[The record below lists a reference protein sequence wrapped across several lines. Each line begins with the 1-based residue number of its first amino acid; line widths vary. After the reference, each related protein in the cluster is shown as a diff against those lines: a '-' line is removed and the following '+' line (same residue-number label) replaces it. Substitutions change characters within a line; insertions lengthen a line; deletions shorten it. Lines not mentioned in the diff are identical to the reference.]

1 MSGQAA
7 LNQSLTGR
15 QSGPASGSG
24 PGITP
29 TMAFNASMASARS
42 GESGAFAAQRVTP
55 QQQGTRASQ
64 QQGPIS
70 TGWGA
75 VHSEPASSEGSDA
88 HAVGFAAPAA
98 ARPQQASQGGGAG
111 QLPVPQP
118 ITLAGRASGSG
129 APGGG
134 NMNMSIRSV
143 KYAESDFD
151 DEEEEDLAAKL
162 PVPKAGGLTGG
173 RLSSDRIAPC
183 TMQAPGTSCL
193 ELPKAGGLSGRW

>member
-1 MSGQAA
+1 MSSQAA

-29 TMAFNASMASARS
+29 TMAFNASIASARS
-42 GESGAFAAQRVTP
+42 GESGAFAVQRITP
-55 QQQGTRASQ
+55 QQGARASQ

-88 HAVGFAAPAA
+88 HAVGFAAPSA
-98 ARPQQASQGGGAG
+98 ARPQQQSQGGGAG

-129 APGGG
+129 VMGSTPPGG

-162 PVPKAGGLTGG
+162 PVPKAGGLVGG
-173 RLSSDRIAPC
+173 W
-183 TMQAPGTSCL
+183 QAVDVF
-193 ELPKAGGLSGRW
+193 